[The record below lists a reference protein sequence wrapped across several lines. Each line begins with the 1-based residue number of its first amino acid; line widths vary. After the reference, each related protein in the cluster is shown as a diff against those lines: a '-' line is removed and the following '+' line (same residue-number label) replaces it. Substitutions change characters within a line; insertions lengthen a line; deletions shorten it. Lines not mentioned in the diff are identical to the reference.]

1 MGGKSNPAANA
12 EQSALQNQT
21 NLNNQLGGYVG
32 QLANTNSSFY
42 QTPLAS
48 TAQGYS
54 AASGAISPSIGG
66 LYSQV
71 LGSGGNM
78 SGATGV
84 NQNQTAQNLTN
95 YAGNTGGTQLAGAN
109 SSLQSFFQNLMQNG
123 LSGQYQNNAMSQLS
137 QGKAQNDSQIM
148 ASATPGQNTQAALRD
163 NQNSFLSNRAN
174 LAGSL
179 AGQSQNMSLQ
189 GAQGVGATASSL
201 DAQNLNMLNTANTA
215 GQGANSTA
223 LQNIIAALQQGQT
236 GLNNST
242 SFVGQ
247 GQSGLTSGM
256 NALSGM
262 ASQAGAQAAQF
273 GQTAAQTAQN
283 NSLTGQL
290 SGLGGLFGKIKL

>member
-21 NLNNQLGGYVG
+21 NLNNQLGGYVS

-54 AASGAISPSIGG
+54 AASGAISPSIGS

-71 LGSGGNM
+71 LGSGGDM
-78 SGATGV
+78 SGTTGV

-189 GAQGVGATASSL
+189 GAQGVGATASNL

-290 SGLGGLFGKIKL
+290 SSLGGLFGKVK